1 MSSAR
6 LFPLLVAL
14 FAISPAST
22 RPMAADPVQVKHAR
36 IELLS
41 EHASVKV
48 GSDFLLGVHF
58 LLEPGWHI
66 YWVNPGDSGQAPVFK
81 WQLPPGFT
89 AGEVLWPQPHRL
101 QSSPQ
106 VVDYGY
112 RDEVLLM
119 VPIHVARFDNIG
131 SAGSPL
137 ITLDA
142 KWLICREV
150 CMPDH
155 AQLRLA
161 LPFASSAQ
169 DRNTDAAPLFAN
181 AKKLLPKPL
190 PSTWRTT
197 VESGKD
203 TLTLA
208 IRAGKPI
215 AEAEFFPLDPGQ
227 IENAAPQKTIRTAT
241 GVKMTFRKSDLLVK
255 PIDALRGVLV
265 LPSGEA
271 YRLNAPATKPRP

>member
-1 MSSAR
+1 MLIQRLRWFHFALLMIAPASFSSAD
-6 LFPLLVAL
+6 PLEA
-14 FAISPAST
+14 
-22 RPMAADPVQVKHAR
+22 KHAR
-36 IELLS
+36 IELITENAGVS
-41 EHASVKV
+41 A
-48 GSDFLLGVHF
+48 GGDFLVGVHF
-58 LLEPGWHI
+58 MLEPGWHI
-66 YWVNPGDSGQAPVFK
+66 YWVNPGDSGQPPVFQ
-81 WQLPPGFT
+81 WQLPPGIT
-89 AGEVLWPQPHRL
+89 ASDIQWPRPQRL
-101 QSSPQ
+101 QSSAEI
-106 VVDYGY
+106 VDYGY

>member
-1 MSSAR
+1 MRTSRAFSLQIA
-6 LFPLLVAL
+6 LLVIVL
-14 FAISPAST
+14 VTPGLT
-22 RPMAADPVQVKHAR
+22 RAEPLAVKHAR
-36 IELLS
+36 IDLI
-41 EHASVKV
+41 
-48 GSDFLLGVHF
+48 SDSSAIKTGQDLLLGIHF

-66 YWVNPGDSGQAPVFK
+66 YWVNPGDSGQPPVLK

-89 AGEVLWPQPHRL
+89 AGEVQWPQPHRL

-106 VVDYGY
+106 IVDYGY
-112 RDEVLLM
+112 RDDVLLM

-150 CMPDH
+150 CLPDH
-155 AQLRLA
+155 AQLHLS
-161 LPFASSAQ
+161 LPFASSPQ
-169 DRNTDAAPLFAN
+169 HRDADSAPLFAN
-181 AKKLLPKPL
+181 AKKLLPRPL
-190 PSTWRTT
+190 PPTWRTA

-215 AEAEFFPLDPGQ
+215 GDAEFFPLDPGQ
-227 IENAAPQKTIRTAT
+227 IENAAPQKIIKTAT
-241 GVKMTFRKSDLLVK
+241 GMRIMFRKSDLLVK
-255 PIDALRGVLV
+255 PIAVLRGVLV
-265 LPSGEA
+265 LAPGEA
-271 YRLNAPATKPRP
+271 YRLDAPVTTRR

>member
-6 LFPLLVAL
+6 LVPLLVTL
-14 FAISPAST
+14 FAIAPALT
-22 RPMAADPVQVKHAR
+22 GPMAAAPVQVKHAQ

-48 GSDFLLGVHF
+48 GSDLLLGVHF

-66 YWVNPGDSGQAPVFK
+66 YWVNPGDSGQPPVFK

-89 AGEVLWPQPHRL
+89 AGEVQWPQPHRL

-112 RDEVLLM
+112 RDDVLLM

-150 CMPDH
+150 CLPDH
-155 AQLRLA
+155 AELHLA
-161 LPFASSAQ
+161 LPFASSAR
-169 DRNTDAAPLFAN
+169 DRNADAAPIFAN

-190 PSTWRTT
+190 PSTWRTA

-215 AEAEFFPLDPGQ
+215 AGAEFFPLDPGQ
-227 IENAAPQKTIRTAT
+227 IENAAPQKIIRTAT
-241 GVKMTFRKSDLLVK
+241 GVRITFRKSDLLVK
-255 PIDALRGVLV
+255 PIVALRGVLV
-265 LPSGEA
+265 LAVGEA
-271 YRLNAPATKPRP
+271 YRVDAPVTKR

>member
-1 MSSAR
+1 MPYPR
-6 LFPLLVAL
+6 LLPLLVAL
-14 FAISPAST
+14 FAIAPALT
-22 RPMAADPVQVKHAR
+22 RPVAAAPVQVKHAR

-48 GSDFLLGVHF
+48 GSDLLLGVHF

-66 YWVNPGDSGQAPVFK
+66 YWVNPGDSGQPPVFK

-89 AGEVLWPQPHRL
+89 AGEVQWPQPHRL

-112 RDEVLLM
+112 RDDVLLM

-150 CMPDH
+150 CLPDR

-190 PSTWRTT
+190 PATWKTT

-208 IRAGKPI
+208 IRAEKPI
-215 AEAEFFPLDPGQ
+215 ADAEFFPLDPGQ
-227 IENAAPQKTIRTAT
+227 IENAASQKIVRTAA
-241 GVKMTFRKSDLLVK
+241 GLRITFRKSDLLVK

-271 YRLNAPATKPRP
+271 YRVVAPVTKRP